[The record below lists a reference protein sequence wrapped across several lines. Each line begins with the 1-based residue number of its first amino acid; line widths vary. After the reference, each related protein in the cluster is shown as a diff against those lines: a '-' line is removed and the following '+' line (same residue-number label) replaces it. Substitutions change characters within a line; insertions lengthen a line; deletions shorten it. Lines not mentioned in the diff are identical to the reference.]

1 MPDRDDA
8 GAVVLAT
15 DMFAPAL
22 VTNADGTVT
31 ANPDGGIPFNE
42 DVTIA
47 SLRLF
52 GKWRCSTQQPR

>member
-1 MPDRDDA
+1 
-8 GAVVLAT
+8 
-15 DMFAPAL
+15 MFAPAL

-47 SLRLF
+47 LPFVYLVSWVFDPATR
-52 GKWRCSTQQPR
+52 